1 MLSLITSCPVN
12 IAGGLPFYEGKWRKE
27 EIEEAYGGGGTGVKT
42 GFLSVAQAGLE
53 LMEVLLPQPPKLW
66 DDRCEVPA
74 LS

>member
-1 MLSLITSCPVN
+1 M
-12 IAGGLPFYEGKWRKE
+12 
-27 EIEEAYGGGGTGVKT
+27 EAYGGGGKGAKT